1 MPNVFIPLDGYIEDT
16 VQNKKYKVGDL
27 YITKVD
33 EEHKQK
39 KDITCIFDF
48 DKRNV
53 HLYLDNYKNNEEV
66 INKLESVIY
75 ELQNKIINLI
85 NNSLREMFGED
96 GYKTYTPNGK
106 DAGHMIWPDRQFIRY
121 KNGDNKTVTLY
132 KYISITINKISYE
145 LSYSRFFIDEDNRI
159 NCILCCP
166 QLDRC
171 TTKYVNSDGICYPTS
186 YRGQDGSL
194 QKIIHKAK
202 DAFGR
207 MTSYCFNPP
216 CAGID
221 LKEIQFKKGENG
233 EYLEDKKGNY
243 ILEADSKDYLYKYSL
258 ALENQFISFIVNNLG
273 LNRINRIK
281 NDLEHYEKELYIND
295 KSDKLDDIY
304 DFEGEKNGK
313 VLDEKTGNC
322 HFISKSLDLSKVSDE
337 IFDCLKTI
345 AKFINDGTYE
355 YKVHKSNKGFVTCGK
370 NLSYYDIFDYIQ
382 IKTDNK
388 IYQLTPVR
396 FAIDDNQKVIK
407 SCLQSYQFLCAD
419 KEALVGRQS
428 FRSWDIYP
436 NSLED
441 GVETLLDMRK
451 PCKKVP
457 NALVFYHNPKTK
469 FISKNDSNEEEWN
482 KSIEEIAKE
491 FLDFIK
497 VNEGA

>member
-1 MPNVFIPLDGYIEDT
+1 
-16 VQNKKYKVGDL
+16 
-27 YITKVD
+27 
-33 EEHKQK
+33 
-39 KDITCIFDF
+39 
-48 DKRNV
+48 
-53 HLYLDNYKNNEEV
+53 
-66 INKLESVIY
+66 
-75 ELQNKIINLI
+75 
-85 NNSLREMFGED
+85 
-96 GYKTYTPNGK
+96 
-106 DAGHMIWPDRQFIRY
+106 
-121 KNGDNKTVTLY
+121 
-132 KYISITINKISYE
+132 
-145 LSYSRFFIDEDNRI
+145 
-159 NCILCCP
+159 
-166 QLDRC
+166 
-171 TTKYVNSDGICYPTS
+171 
-186 YRGQDGSL
+186 
-194 QKIIHKAK
+194 
-202 DAFGR
+202 

>member
-1 MPNVFIPLDGYIEDT
+1 MNRLIKDGIIHDN
-16 VQNKKYKVGDL
+16 QL
-27 YITKVD
+27 
-33 EEHKQK
+33 HKQYGIGCVFGPNK
-39 KDITCIFDF
+39 QSIDDYPFTVYDT
-48 DKRNV
+48 DTQNV
-53 HLYLDNYKNNEEV
+53 HLVPSDEKALNKANVIISELKELTFKLLVENIKSCKICSTKEFDNTV
-66 INKLESVIY
+66 KLNDDKWYVY
-75 ELQNKIINLI
+75 G
-85 NNSLREMFGED
+85 NS
-96 GYKTYTPNGK
+96 NGSLKCSNDEHDFK
-106 DAGHMIWPDRQFIRY
+106 DVF
-121 KNGDNKTVTLY
+121 LY
-132 KYISITINKISYE
+132 KYIALRRNGITYE
-145 LSYSRFFIDEDNRI
+145 LNFMRFFIDEYNRI
-159 NCILCCP
+159 NCILESP
-166 QLDRC
+166 QFDRC
-171 TTKYVNSDGICYPTS
+171 EGKYVNDNGICYPHTPDS
-186 YRGQDGSL
+186 EKGQL
-194 QKIIHKAK
+194 KNIISVTEMH
-202 DAFGR
+202 FGIKNF
-207 MTSYCFNPP
+207 CFNPP

-441 GVETLLDMRK
+441 GVETLPSMK
-451 PCKKVP
+451 NPCKNFP
-457 NALVFYHNPKTK
+457 DAIVFYHNPKTK
-469 FISKNDSNEEEWN
+469 FISKNDLNKDEWN
-482 KSIEEIAKE
+482 KSIEEIVKE